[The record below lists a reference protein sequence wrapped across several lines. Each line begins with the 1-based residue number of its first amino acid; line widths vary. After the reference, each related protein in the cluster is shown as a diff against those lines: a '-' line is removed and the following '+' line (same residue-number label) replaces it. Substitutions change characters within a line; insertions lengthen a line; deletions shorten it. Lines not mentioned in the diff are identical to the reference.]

1 MNFGPNKDHLIL
13 MSVYWSKNRSHHD
26 ESWMTGSNRGQFRT
40 IDFTLLSI
48 HYLDR
53 IYSEREPLMLCLV
66 TFLIHFKLI
75 QIKLIHLK
83 IIYMK
88 FIQILNERD
97 WSIGTRSILNWYISN
112 WSLWNWSIF
121 SRSLLNLSGTYTYQI
136 GPFQADWPWVIQKN
150 WSTYHARSESVQYKC
165 CASDG

>member
-66 TFLIHFKLI
+66 TFLIHLKLI
-75 QIKLIHLK
+75 HIKLIHLNLSVWNSFIWNWFIWKRIVWNWFIWKRFFKIDSEQMRLIHLK
-83 IIYMK
+83 IIHSKMIHMK
-88 FIQILNERD
+88 TIHMKLIHFKLIH
-97 WSIGTRSILNWYISN
+97 T
-112 WSLWNWSIF
+112 
-121 SRSLLNLSGTYTYQI
+121 
-136 GPFQADWPWVIQKN
+136 
-150 WSTYHARSESVQYKC
+150 
-165 CASDG
+165 

>member
-13 MSVYWSKNRSHHD
+13 MSVYWSKTRSHHD
-26 ESWMTGSNRGQFRT
+26 ESLMTRSNRGQFRT

-53 IYSEREPLMLCLV
+53 IYSEREPSRLCLV
-66 TFLIHFKLI
+66 TFLIYFKLI

-88 FIQILNERD
+88 FIQILNEWD

-112 WSLWNWSIF
+112 WSLWSWSLF

-136 GPFQADWPWVIQKN
+136 GPFQADWPWVIRKN